1 MKFFKFY
8 WFLVLFV
15 FLSFIPSILLAY
27 DSSKEQITS
36 FVPDT
41 GDMNE
46 READRKFSG
55 TFTVKTKSTNA
66 NDYKVDGVVKNINV
80 AVYVSWKNN
89 GSYTK
94 IYTSSFSPVDSN
106 NNVIASK
113 NFSFSYKNPSSWT
126 NPMKVITIAQ
136 FNATPAASPQTSYA
150 GRGDISS
157 NNVETPPALADV
169 SLGYGSTY
177 YEGLKSFDGSLG
189 EVDIKTGSVKI
200 KFEVLVTIFQNP
212 LGGSYDPTPE
222 GVAVFADLNGGT
234 NPTTTIY
241 GETKLAGLYWKN
253 SGIRPKLPFDL
264 PFNGEWLAGPNVP
277 GVIVGGTAM
286 AWGAVPILGQNT
298 TWGEQNRHV
307 WYLPPKSI
315 TFTPEFAANAGENT
329 FEIYDGC
336 TFGGLGQ
343 VLLRKLQ
350 IESRVN
356 GFKWVW
362 GDGNTDNSDLISGKL
377 KSQKSHVYKLANP
390 QNGQTFKGNCSIKYQ
405 NSANHE
411 TTLEYPF
418 DVKVKPLPSI
428 YVPTSIAIFKNGESV
443 AYPGEDVTN
452 SIEGVGSNRLTTY
465 EGYTNNYEY
474 YFTITDSSSIYT
486 SPKTSPKITYSFTKL
501 GKKTIRLYVKYRK
514 GLVENNKLVDK
525 GWQTHLCASKD
536 VWVESQQV
544 MEGDSQQRITFTV
557 IPDETGVSINSDG
570 EYKGY
575 KCIEK
580 TLTVANPKT
589 SIRFNGSANI
599 FYARRDENSTLELD
613 QKSGV
618 RPGSVAYRWR
628 IIDADGNDAYQK
640 GYVTVSKPSLVT
652 SFTTL
657 ADKGKTIEPIVITF
671 NTPFGRNDLQNRFY
685 KVFIEAKYKELAWQ
699 PIYTGSKITSW
710 SDNLGYKNNNIDRYI
725 IYSPT
730 NLSYSLPVNS
740 NNTNEDFRFYSDVS
754 TQPPLTKE
762 GSGSNKD
769 LLYDGSLGW
778 LVRIKD
784 QIPAK
789 VFVSGPTSGFT
800 GDPLTPSSIK
810 VKVYDNN
817 PDTYIKKFQVLY
829 KRFESENYK
838 ISSEMT
844 SELIYSTYTSKRV
857 VSDKLESEKVIPYFF
872 ISAKKDDKESEF
884 ALGTLD
890 NYKADKSKI
899 ALYNHYGN
907 MNGVPNSFAKTMKT
921 PQNCEA
927 SKEGVFTYR
936 VKADIDD
943 WEVYSINTTSSISI
957 TDNDAPGF
965 RISLVDPVTGIPS
978 IFEIFG
984 GINDPLPN
992 YQSLTERITIG
1003 DKESS
1008 KEVLD
1013 TNNSS
1018 EVIKIDKPFVAV
1030 AHQRFLCSIEV
1041 TDNVLPAE
1049 NESFT
1054 VEAYI
1059 DEKGNKKE
1067 IKAYLKD
1074 FGSEV
1079 YKSENPEYLF
1089 YMKPGTYTM
1098 KFSVKDNAGKT
1109 RAIEIPLEIVK
1120 EKDAKMNILKLENE
1134 K

>member
-1 MKFFKFY
+1 MKYIKFGFFF
-8 WFLVLFV
+8 
-15 FLSFIPSILLAY
+15 FLSIFVCFVPSILFAY
-27 DSSKEQITS
+27 DSSKEHIS
-36 FVPDT
+36 GFVSDT

-55 TFTVKTKSTNA
+55 SFTVKTKSA
-66 NDYKVDGVVKNINV
+66 DPKDYKIDGNVKNINV

-89 GSYTK
+89 GVYSK
-94 IYTSSFSPVDSN
+94 IYTGSFTPVDSN
-106 NNVIASK
+106 NTVVGSK

-126 NPMKVITIAQ
+126 NPMKVIVVAQ
-136 FNATPAASPQTSYA
+136 FNAVPADSPQTTYN

-189 EVDIKTGSVKI
+189 EVDIKTGSVRI

-212 LGGSYDPTPE
+212 LAGAYDPTPE

-234 NPTTTIY
+234 NPTTSIY
-241 GETKLAGLYWKN
+241 GETKLAGLYWNN

-264 PFNGEWLAGPNVP
+264 PFNGSWLAGPNVP

-315 TFTPEFAANAGENT
+315 SFTPEFAANAGENT

-336 TFGGLGQ
+336 SFGGQAQ

-350 IESRVN
+350 IEARVN
-356 GFKWVW
+356 GFKWIW
-362 GDGNTDNSDLISGKL
+362 GDGNTDNSDLINGKL
-377 KSQKSHVYKLANP
+377 ISKKSHVYKLANP
-390 QNGQTFKGNCSIKYQ
+390 LSGQTFKGNCSIKYQ
-405 NSANHE
+405 NSTNHE

-418 DVKVKPLPSI
+418 DVKVKPLPTI
-428 YVPTSIAIFKNGESV
+428 HVPTEIAIYKEGETV
-443 AYPGEDVTN
+443 AYPGEDVYN
-452 SIEGVGSNRLTTY
+452 SIEGIGSQKLTVY

-486 SPKTSPKITYSFTKL
+486 SPKTSPKINYIFTTL
-501 GKKTIRLYVKYRK
+501 GKKTIKLYVKYRK

-525 GWQTHLCASKD
+525 GWQTHLCASRD

-557 IPDETGVSINSDG
+557 TPEESGVTITSSGD
-570 EYKGY
+570 YYGY

-580 TLTVANPKT
+580 TLSVANPKA
-589 SIRFNGSANI
+589 SIKFNGSANI

-640 GYVTVSKPSLVT
+640 GYVTVSNSSLVT
-652 SFTTL
+652 SFTKI
-657 ADKGKTIEPIVITF
+657 ADKGTKIEPIVVTF
-671 NTPFGRNDLQNRFY
+671 NTPFGRSNNQNRFY
-685 KVFIEAKYKELAWQ
+685 KVFLEAKYKELAWQ
-699 PIYTGSKITSW
+699 PVYSGSKITDW
-710 SDNLGYKNNNIDRYI
+710 KDDLGYKNNNVDRYI

-730 NLSYSLPVNS
+730 NLSYSLPVKA
-740 NNTNEDFRFYSDVS
+740 NNTNDDFRFCSDGS
-754 TQPPLTKE
+754 SQPPLTKE
-762 GSGSNKD
+762 GSNSNKD

-784 QIPAK
+784 KIPAK
-789 VFVSGPTSGFT
+789 VFVTGPVSGFT

-817 PDTYIKKFQVLY
+817 PDTYIKDIQVLY
-829 KRFESENYK
+829 KRFDSESYK

-844 SELIYSTYTSKRV
+844 SEMLYPSYTSKRV
-857 VSDKLESEKVIPYFF
+857 TTDKLESEKIIPYYF
-872 ISAKKDDKESEF
+872 ISAKNDEKETEF
-884 ALGTLD
+884 VFGTLD
-890 NYKADKSKI
+890 EYKADKSKI
-899 ALYNHYGN
+899 ALYNHYSN
-907 MNGVPNSFAKTMKT
+907 LNGIPNSFAKTMKT
-921 PQNCEA
+921 PKNCEV
-927 SKEGVFTYR
+927 SKEGVFTYK

-943 WEVYSINTTSSISI
+943 WEEYSINTVSSISI
-957 TDNDAPGF
+957 TDNDAPVF
-965 RISLVDPVTGIPS
+965 KISLVNPVTGVPS
-978 IFEIFG
+978 IFEISG
-984 GINDPLPN
+984 GLNDPLPN
-992 YQSLTERITIG
+992 YQNLVQKITLG
-1003 DKESS
+1003 DKVSS
-1008 KEVLD
+1008 KSISD
-1013 TNNSS
+1013 PNNAST
-1018 EVIKIDKPFVAV
+1018 VIKIKESFVAV

-1041 TDNVLPAE
+1041 TDNVLP
-1049 NESFT
+1049 NEKDNFT
-1054 VEAYI
+1054 IEAYI
-1059 DEKGNKKE
+1059 DENGNKKE

-1074 FGSEV
+1074 MGSEV

-1089 YMKPGTYTM
+1089 YMKPGNYTM
-1098 KFSVKDNAGKT
+1098 KFTVKDKSGMN
-1109 RAIEIPLEIVK
+1109 RILEIPLEIVK
-1120 EKDAKMNILKLENE
+1120 EKDAKMNILKQENE